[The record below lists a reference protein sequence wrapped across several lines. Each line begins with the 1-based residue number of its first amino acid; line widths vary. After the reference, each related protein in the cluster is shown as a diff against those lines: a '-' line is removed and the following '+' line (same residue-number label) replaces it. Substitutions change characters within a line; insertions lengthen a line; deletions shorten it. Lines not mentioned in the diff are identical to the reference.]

1 MGITPRGQG
10 PNWFVKSIRWALLL
24 TAALATALGLA
35 FFSIWAGVAGAFFVV
50 CAVLTFTAW
59 SLNRSLTRERRTQ
72 KRREEELRLKYE
84 SIISTMNSALDLRD
98 SLNATESRRLAHIAS
113 VVAWQMGLR
122 KEQLRLVEK
131 AVLLHDIGKITI
143 PESIASK
150 ASTLDEREWTQ
161 MKKHPELGYRML
173 TTIGPLREISDIVHA
188 HHERYDGAGYP
199 RGLAG
204 NEIPAGARIY
214 AVIDAYCAMTA
225 ERPYRRALPHKQ
237 ALEEII
243 RNSGSQFDPQVVQA
257 FLQAEKRGLIG
268 PDVDK
273 ADEDIPEPDFQ
284 AQPETES
291 EPLDVVG

>member
-1 MGITPRGQG
+1 M
-10 PNWFVKSIRWALLL
+10 RWALLL

-35 FFSIWAGVAGAFFVV
+35 FFSIWAGVAGALFVV

-59 SLNRSLTRERRTQ
+59 SLNRSLTRERNGQR
-72 KRREEELRLKYE
+72 RREEELRLKYE
-84 SIISTMNSALDLRD
+84 SIISTMNTALDLRD
-98 SLNATESRRLAHIAS
+98 SINATESRRLAHIAS

-150 ASTLDEREWTQ
+150 ASTLDEREWTE

-173 TTIGPLREISDIVHA
+173 STIGPLREIADIVHA

-204 NEIPAGARIY
+204 NEIPSGARIY
-214 AVIDAYCAMTA
+214 AVVDAYCAMTA
-225 ERPYRRALPHKQ
+225 ERPYRRAMSHKQ
-237 ALEEII
+237 AVEEII

-257 FLQAEKRGLIG
+257 FVQAEKRGLID
-268 PDVDK
+268 PEAQRDM
-273 ADEDIPEPDFQ
+273 ADQ
-284 AQPETES
+284 LPETPVTTE
-291 EPLDVVG
+291 V

>member
-1 MGITPRGQG
+1 LSTIDTTGVGFARPRQG
-10 PNWFVKSIRWALLL
+10 GASWLVKGVRWVLLL
-24 TAALATALGLA
+24 TAALAAALGLA
-35 FFSIWAGVAGAFFVV
+35 FFSIWAGVAGVFMAV
-50 CAVLTFTAW
+50 CAVLVITAW
-59 SLNRSLTRERRTQ
+59 SLNRSLALERGSQ
-72 KRREEELRLKYE
+72 KRREEEMRLKYE
-84 SIISTMNSALDLRD
+84 SIIATMNSALDLRD
-98 SLNATESRRLAHIAS
+98 SINASESRRLAHIAS

-150 ASTLDEREWTQ
+150 ASTLDEREWTE
-161 MKKHPELGYRML
+161 MKKHPELGYRLL
-173 TTIGPLREISDIVHA
+173 TSIGPLREIADIVHA

-225 ERPYRRALPHKQ
+225 ERPYRRAMPHKQ
-237 ALEEII
+237 AVEELI

-268 PDVDK
+268 PEADQDK
-273 ADEDIPEPDFQ
+273 ADELDDEPV
-284 AQPETES
+284 ANE
-291 EPLDVVG
+291 V

>member
-1 MGITPRGQG
+1 
-10 PNWFVKSIRWALLL
+10 
-24 TAALATALGLA
+24 
-35 FFSIWAGVAGAFFVV
+35 
-50 CAVLTFTAW
+50 
-59 SLNRSLTRERRTQ
+59 
-72 KRREEELRLKYE
+72 
-84 SIISTMNSALDLRD
+84 MNSALDLRD

-143 PESIASK
+143 PETIASK

-173 TTIGPLREISDIVHA
+173 STIGPLREISDIVHA

-204 NEIPAGARIY
+204 NEIPSGARIY
-214 AVIDAYCAMTA
+214 TVIDAYCAMTA

-237 ALEEII
+237 AVEELI

-273 ADEDIPEPDFQ
+273 ADQDIPEPDFQ
-284 AQPETES
+284 ES
-291 EPLDVVG
+291 DRVRDPRRRQLALRPTAAPTAPRRRNARAGTPRRTRSRPCVRLLPPTP

>member
-1 MGITPRGQG
+1 LSSIQTSHPGVASPRSGG
-10 PNWFVKSIRWALLL
+10 SNWFLRAARWVFLL

-35 FFSIWAGVAGAFFVV
+35 FFSIWAGVAGAFMVV
-50 CAVLTFTAW
+50 CAVLIFTAW
-59 SLNRSLTRERRTQ
+59 SLNRSLKRERRTVQ
-72 KRREEELRLKYE
+72 RREEEMRQKYE
-84 SIISTMNSALDLRD
+84 SIISTMISALDLRD

-131 AVLLHDIGKITI
+131 AVLLHDIGKVTI

-150 ASTLDEREWTQ
+150 ASTLDEREWTE
-161 MKKHPELGYRML
+161 MKKHPELGYRLL
-173 TTIGPLREISDIVHA
+173 TSIGPLREIANIVHA

-199 RGLAG
+199 RGLSG

-214 AVIDAYCAMTA
+214 TVIDAYCAMTA
-225 ERPYRRALPHKQ
+225 ERPYRRAMPHKQ
-237 ALEEII
+237 ALEELI

-268 PDVDK
+268 PGSE
-273 ADEDIPEPDFQ
+273 EDRAEQLD
-284 AQPETES
+284 QPALAEY
-291 EPLDVVG
+291 